1 MEDENEVGLPA
12 KGISMIIK
20 EVLPDMR
27 IANESRELFAACCVE
42 FVKHVARGAQHVSGH
57 DQRKTIY
64 HEHVL
69 KALQLLQFPPDYC
82 EAADSVL
89 GECKVSIRDIL
100 YWFGGSFGSCKL
112 GYRMRSE
119 CEAGYVCNCFSA
131 ANLCQGYP
139 AKCQPE

>member
-42 FVKHVARGAQHVSGH
+42 FVKYVARGAQHVSGH

-89 GECKVSIRDIL
+89 GECKVGISIWLLCIECSE
-100 YWFGGSFGSCKL
+100 GSEKTFAWKRLEMVKGIGPK
-112 GYRMRSE
+112 
-119 CEAGYVCNCFSA
+119 CEAGCTHVNVPFSYVLF
-131 ANLCQGYP
+131 
-139 AKCQPE
+139 

>member
-42 FVKHVARGAQHVSGH
+42 FVKYVARGAQHVSGH

-69 KALQLLQFPPDYC
+69 KALQLLQFPPDYA

-89 GECKVSIRDIL
+89 GECKVSKPVTPGLR
-100 YWFGGSFGSCKL
+100 GGGGLFYSAIKL
-112 GYRMRSE
+112 G
-119 CEAGYVCNCFSA
+119 
-131 ANLCQGYP
+131 
-139 AKCQPE
+139 